1 MSLENIKEGRVHVF
15 IVHIDFYFYLDKAQ
29 STCQKIIKG
38 CCQDI
43 CISFLQMSVITIC
56 HLQLKVINGIHEM
69 FVIKYT
75 IWFYFWEQT

>member
-43 CISFLQMSVITIC
+43 CISFFANVCDNNMPFTTKSNKRYSWNVC
-56 HLQLKVINGIHEM
+56 D
-69 FVIKYT
+69 
-75 IWFYFWEQT
+75 